1 MSLSRFKLNHGGI
14 QSYLDGGH
22 GVSSLLQS
30 KAQAVLSAA
39 QGGAPVDSGEYRAS
53 LHIEEDHTDR
63 MVVRVVAD
71 VPYSHVIEA
80 DAGNLARALDAA
92 G

>member
-1 MSLSRFKLNHGGI
+1 MGLERFKLNHSGI

-22 GVSSLLQS
+22 GVSSLLHS

-39 QGGAPVDSGEYRAS
+39 QGSAPVDSGDYQAS

-71 VPYSHVIEA
+71 VPYSHVVEA
-80 DAGNLARALDAA
+80 DQGVLSRALGAA

>member
-1 MSLSRFKLNHGGI
+1 MGLERFKINHGGI
-14 QSYLDGGH
+14 QSYLDGGN
-22 GVSSLLQS
+22 GVSALLHS

-39 QGGAPVDSGEYRAS
+39 QGSAPVDSGAYSAS

-63 MVVRVVAD
+63 MVVRVVAS
-71 VPYSHVIEA
+71 VPYSHVVEA
-80 DAGNLARALDAA
+80 NDGVLGRALDAA